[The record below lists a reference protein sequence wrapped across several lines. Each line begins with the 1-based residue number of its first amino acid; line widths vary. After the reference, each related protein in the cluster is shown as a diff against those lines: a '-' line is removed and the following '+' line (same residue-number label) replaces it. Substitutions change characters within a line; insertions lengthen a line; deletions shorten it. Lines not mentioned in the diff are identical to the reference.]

1 MPRIRYLKPD
11 FFKDEDLAEHPY
23 WVRLL
28 FAGLWGIA
36 DKEGRLEDRAKRIKA
51 EVFPYDNV
59 DIEKGLVE
67 LSKKKQYGNQPF
79 IQRYQSNGENF
90 IQIINW
96 DKHQKPHHTEKES
109 TIPPAPPLN
118 TMEKGME
125 KQHEASAALDNGYL
139 TVKQL
144 NINKNKYLEFVWLT
158 LEEYQKLVEN
168 FGDKG
173 AQDKIAALNNYIG
186 SKGTKYKS
194 HYHTILSWARKDPV
208 VKEQIVNPLAQRG
221 AEVIKKVKEWE
232 KQQKDEGGSSMIIKE
247 RRLRK

>member
-1 MPRIRYLKPD
+1 
-11 FFKDEDLAEHPY
+11 
-23 WVRLL
+23 
-28 FAGLWGIA
+28 
-36 DKEGRLEDRAKRIKA
+36 
-51 EVFPYDNV
+51 
-59 DIEKGLVE
+59 
-67 LSKKKQYGNQPF
+67 
-79 IQRYQSNGENF
+79 
-90 IQIINW
+90 
-96 DKHQKPHHTEKES
+96 
-109 TIPPAPPLN
+109 
-118 TMEKGME
+118 MEKGME